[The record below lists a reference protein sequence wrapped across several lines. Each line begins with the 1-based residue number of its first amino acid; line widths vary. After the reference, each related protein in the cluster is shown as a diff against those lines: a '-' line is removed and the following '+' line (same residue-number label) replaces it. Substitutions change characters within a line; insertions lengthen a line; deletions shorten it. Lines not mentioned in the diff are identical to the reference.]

1 MPVTSNQD
9 STPNEVPTSTAS
21 FLNNRGKR
29 IFCKYWEPAQKP
41 RALVYIAHG
50 FGEHCLPY
58 DSLAKTLASKNFY
71 VFSHDHVGHGQSG
84 GSRVHIETFD
94 HYVQDV
100 LQHVDLMKEKF
111 TSLPVFLFGH
121 SMGGAICILT
131 ALKRPEDFSGV
142 VLSGPAIAANPEV
155 ATPFKL
161 PFMRTPAG
169 RDNIG
174 YSPVLVTL
182 ARMLRWMLPHFPVG
196 ALDLSTACSCP
207 KNLKHML
214 DDPLRWHGNCKAGFG
229 ACLIDATM
237 EIQSKIP
244 SIKFPFLMLQGEDD
258 KLCHSKG
265 AEMMYQKAASK
276 DKTIKLYP
284 KAFHCLLLEPNGI
297 AEQVTEDIVQ
307 WLIARA

>member
-9 STPNEVPTSTAS
+9 STPKEVNTSTAS
-21 FLNNRGKR
+21 FLNSRGKR
-29 IFCKYWEPAQKP
+29 IFCKYWEPVQKP

-58 DSLAKTLASKNFY
+58 DSLARTLVSKNFF

-100 LQHVDLMKEKF
+100 LQHVDMMKEKF
-111 TSLPVFLFGH
+111 TSLPVFIFGH

-142 VLSGPAIAANPEV
+142 ILSGPAISTNPEIV
-155 ATPFKL
+155 TPFK
-161 PFMRTPAG
+161 
-169 RDNIG
+169 
-174 YSPVLVTL
+174 VTL

-207 KNLKHML
+207 KNLKWML

-258 KLCHSKG
+258 KLCHSTG